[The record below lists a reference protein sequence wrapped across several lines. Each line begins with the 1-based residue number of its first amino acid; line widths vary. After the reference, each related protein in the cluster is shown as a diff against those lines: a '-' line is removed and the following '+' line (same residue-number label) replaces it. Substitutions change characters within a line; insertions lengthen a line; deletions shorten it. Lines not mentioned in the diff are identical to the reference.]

1 MKRITIKDLAEMLN
15 INISTVSRALSNHPD
30 ISTAV
35 KLRVKE
41 AAELLNYRP
50 NDFAVNFRKRS
61 SKTIGLIIPQMS
73 LFFIPAVIEG
83 ISKTLAKAGFKV
95 FILSSEESLEK
106 EKENMEICCNSNVE
120 GILISVSKN
129 TKNLDHL
136 CVADQMKI
144 PIVLFDKSLS
154 QDQYPQVIF
163 DSEQTAMQCAEKLV
177 SFGCKNIFAIYGD
190 EKLDITIYRKKGFE
204 TIILQ
209 YPEISYHY
217 IFADSS
223 YETIEK
229 LLETDGV
236 ENMDGFFAMS
246 DETLLGLNPV
256 LKMRNTDLKH
266 KKIVAISEGVI
277 PQYLNPL
284 YEYENHSG
292 LEMGILSAE
301 KLLEVIKENALAT

>member
-1 MKRITIKDLAEMLN
+1 MLN

-144 PIVLFDKSLS
+144 PIVLFDKSL
-154 QDQYPQVIF
+154 DFMHGGLP
-163 DSEQTAMQCAEKLV
+163 
-177 SFGCKNIFAIYGD
+177 FGAFRDRRQGRA
-190 EKLDITIYRKKGFE
+190 R
-204 TIILQ
+204 
-209 YPEISYHY
+209 
-217 IFADSS
+217 A
-223 YETIEK
+223 
-229 LLETDGV
+229 
-236 ENMDGFFAMS
+236 
-246 DETLLGLNPV
+246 
-256 LKMRNTDLKH
+256 
-266 KKIVAISEGVI
+266 
-277 PQYLNPL
+277 
-284 YEYENHSG
+284 
-292 LEMGILSAE
+292 GIR
-301 KLLEVIKENALAT
+301 